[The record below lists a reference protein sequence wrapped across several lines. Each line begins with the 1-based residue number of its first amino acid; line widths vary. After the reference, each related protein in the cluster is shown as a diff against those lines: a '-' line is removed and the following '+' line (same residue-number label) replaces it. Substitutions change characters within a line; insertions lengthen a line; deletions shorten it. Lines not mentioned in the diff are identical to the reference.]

1 MVSLNEYL
9 NPSSA
14 PSQQPPISPEPPTI
28 PKRSRMRV
36 FLRLFFALLIVG
48 MIGTVTF
55 LVVKGARTFTVQ
67 GTAHLPLGPYE
78 NFSIEK
84 EDSRVDVLLVGMR
97 GAGDP
102 DGGLLADTIIL
113 ASYDTKTRSAALV
126 SIPRDLYVEL
136 PGNGK
141 KAKIN
146 AAYALGE
153 EKAPGG
159 GGLALSKQMVSY
171 ISGVYVDYAVSI
183 DFSGFLKAIDIV
195 GGVTITRQTPLRES
209 KQWQYEGKENNPYWH
224 IETVEAPAAATETSD
239 GTAQEPPGQ
248 EQEDTENESEQ
259 EEGLGEEAPPAVR
272 QYWVFE
278 VPAGTHVLSGED
290 ALYYVRSRYTTSDF
304 DRMHRQQEVISSFVR
319 KVLSLGVL
327 ANPIRV
333 SELIDALGASV
344 RTDAGI
350 SEIRTAVDVL
360 RSGTWSTIDR
370 HVLDTTNF
378 LISAH
383 EDNQYVLLTKSGNF
397 EELRN
402 FFQAILD

>member
-9 NPSSA
+9 NPSGPVPQNNA
-14 PSQQPPISPEPPTI
+14 LPPEPPVTT
-28 PKRSRMRV
+28 PKPSRIRL
-36 FLRLFFALLIVG
+36 FLRLFFALLIIVV
-48 MIGTVTF
+48 IGTAAF
-55 LVVKGARTFTVQ
+55 LVAKGARTFTVQ

-84 EDSRVDVLLVGMR
+84 EDTRVDVLLLGMR
-97 GAGDP
+97 GVGDP

-113 ASYDTKTRSAALV
+113 ASYDTRTR
-126 SIPRDLYVEL
+126 
-136 PGNGK
+136 K
-141 KAKIN
+141 

-153 EKAPGG
+153 EKVRGG

-195 GGVTITRQTPLRES
+195 GGVSVTRTTPLRETQ
-209 KQWQYEGKENNPYWH
+209 QWQYEGKENNPYWH
-224 IETVEAPAAATETSD
+224 KETKTVEVSPATPPVEEATEVP
-239 GTAQEPPGQ
+239 E
-248 EQEDTENESEQ
+248 ENAPQ
-259 EEGLGEEAPPAVR
+259 EEGENTSSEDIVTSTEDEQAPVPAP
-272 QYWVFE
+272 QPKTIEQEYWVFE
-278 VPAGTHVLSGED
+278 VPKGTHVLSGED

-327 ANPIRV
+327 ANPVRV

-350 SEIRTAVDVL
+350 PEIRTAVDVL
-360 RSGTWSTIDR
+360 RSGAWSTIDR

-378 LISAH
+378 LVSAH
-383 EDNQYVLLTKSGNF
+383 EDSQYVLLTKSGNF
-397 EELRN
+397 DELRS
-402 FFQAILD
+402 FFQTILDYKSPVEVKE